1 LSSLTGLRHSAVLAA
16 IRRRFRSRLQARQC
30 DLSAHCASIAPA
42 QTDANQ
48 QVSQI
53 EAKLAADEIDCVS
66 I

>member
-1 LSSLTGLRHSAVLAA
+1 MASVIPLFSLQFAA
-16 IRRRFRSRLQARQC
+16 GFEADCKLGNAIYPL
-30 DLSAHCASIAPA
+30 DCASIAPA

-53 EAKLAADEIDCVS
+53 EAKLAAGEIDCVS